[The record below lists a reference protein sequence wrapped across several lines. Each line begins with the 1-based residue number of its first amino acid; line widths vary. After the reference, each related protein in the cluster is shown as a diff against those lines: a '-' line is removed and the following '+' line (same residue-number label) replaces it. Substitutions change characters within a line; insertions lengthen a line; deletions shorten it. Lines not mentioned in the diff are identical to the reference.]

1 MTVGLE
7 PVASYAIVHKEV
19 AKRLDPKKFRVY
31 AFSTERLDKGD
42 LPSHITPVVLPS
54 WSSSMKSLATI
65 SKGILLL
72 PKILSIPPGIIHT
85 IADPPV
91 LPLRGIR
98 RMSDFKG
105 KHIVTIH
112 GVPFNRRQNYIVGKL
127 LCRDADVVTSVSKHT
142 AQDVKRYYN
151 VDSRVIYN
159 GVDTRF
165 FVPKQHHNDR
175 LKILFVGRFRKI
187 KRPWYVI
194 NLAKEFPQCDFYL
207 FGNPYPLGPMLE
219 EMSSG
224 LKNVFIKDFIPHKM
238 LKEIYCCSDV
248 FLFPSVSEGFSLAVL
263 EAMAS
268 GLPIIC
274 SNSGSLPE
282 LVENGKEGLL
292 FNNYKEAK
300 ENLSYL
306 IEDENI
312 RKTFSKNAREK
323 ALKFDWDIIAKQ
335 YSVLYE
341 EISRP

>member
-1 MTVGLE
+1 MIVGLE
-7 PVASYAIVHKEV
+7 SMVSYAIGHKEV

-31 AFSTERLDKGD
+31 AFSTERLDKCD
-42 LPSHITPVVLPS
+42 LPSHIIPIVLPS
-54 WSSSMKSLATI
+54 WSSFMKPLATI

-85 IADPPV
+85 IADPPA
-91 LPLRGIR
+91 LPLRWIR
-98 RMSDFKG
+98 RMSDFNG

-112 GVPFNRRQNYIVGKL
+112 GMPFNRKQNYVVGKL
-127 LCRDADVVTSVSKHT
+127 LCKDADAVISVSKHT
-142 AQDVKRYYN
+142 AQDVKKYYN

-159 GVDTRF
+159 GVDTKF
-165 FVPKQHHNDR
+165 FVPKEHHNNR

-187 KRPWYVI
+187 KRPWYI
-194 NLAKEFPQCDFYL
+194 IKLAKEFPQCDFYL
-207 FGNPYPLGPMLE
+207 FGNPHPLGPILE
-219 EMSSG
+219 KMSSG
-224 LKNVFIKDFIPHKM
+224 LKNVFIKGFISHKM

-248 FLFPSVSEGFSLAVL
+248 FLFPSVSEGCPLSVL

-274 SNSGSLPE
+274 SNSSSLPE
-282 LVENGKEGLL
+282 IVENGKEGLL
-292 FNNYKEAK
+292 FNDYKEAK

-341 EISRP
+341 EISQL